1 MILAYIISNSKEEA
15 ENIAVDLLEKR
26 LVYNVNIIEDAASM
40 RWENDKVIKQKQT
53 IVLAKTKALLYKQI
67 EDEVKRVQTTGSAIV
82 FSMPISQMS
91 QDLFNNIQ
99 EVTLKV

>member
-26 LVYNVNIIEDAASM
+26 LVYSVNMIEDAASM
-40 RWENDKVIKQKQT
+40 RWENEKVIKQKRT